1 MRSVVLH
8 ELPAAAAVWRAY
20 VLPWAD
26 LRTVNVTVVL
36 ADKNFSGPYDCSL
49 AFDNGAAANVTAV
62 AEAGAFTLAGLE
74 VPQPRRLTLNLTLT
88 LALTLT

>member
-26 LRTVNVTVVL
+26 LRTVNVTVVI
-36 ADKNFSGPYDCSL
+36 ADKNFSGPYECSL
-49 AFDNGAAANVTAV
+49 VRVKVRARARARVRVRVRVRVRTRA
-62 AEAGAFTLAGLE
+62 
-74 VPQPRRLTLNLTLT
+74 
-88 LALTLT
+88 